1 MALILKETE
10 SPPAEYPALPDDLTD
25 TADQA
30 PGLWQ
35 RIEAYCRTRY
45 TPRNVEWIVSGTGD
59 WNPPLE
65 PTTLTTLE
73 IWQDNAWDRVE
84 PYATP
89 LGGYF
94 LPAEG
99 HYRIQGDIAGA
110 EVPAAVWEAYRRL
123 AGYLG
128 DFLSHYSAPR
138 FKLALG
144 DIDFSFTQSETRK
157 ARALVLSGAADLLR
171 PYKRRK

>member
-1 MALILKETE
+1 MAMMVKETE
-10 SPPAEYPALPDDLTD
+10 YLPAEYPALPDDLSH

-30 PGLWQ
+30 AALWQ
-35 RIEAYCRTRY
+35 RIEDYCRTRY
-45 TPRNVEWIVSGTGD
+45 TPRNVEWIVKGAGD
-59 WNPPLE
+59 WEPPLE

-73 IWQDNAWDRVE
+73 IWQNGGWDRIE
-84 PYATP
+84 PYSAP

-94 LPAEG
+94 LPTEG
-99 HYRIQGDIAGA
+99 YYRIKGDIGSA

-128 DFLSHYSAPR
+128 EFTSIYSAPKQKVR
-138 FKLALG
+138 LDEIEVSLARPEG
-144 DIDFSFTQSETRK
+144 WK
-157 ARALVLSGAADLLR
+157 AQAFVLSGAADLLR

>member
-1 MALILKETE
+1 MALMLKETE
-10 SPPAEYPALPDDLTD
+10 SLPAEYPALPDDLSD

-45 TPRNVEWIVSGTGD
+45 TPRNVEWVLKGAGD
-59 WNPPLE
+59 WEPPLE

-84 PYATP
+84 PYPTP

-94 LPAEG
+94 LPTEG
-99 HYRIQGDIAGA
+99 YYRIQGDIAEA

-128 DFLSHYSAPR
+128 EAYSSQPETR
-138 FKLALG
+138 FKVVLG
-144 DIDFSFTQSETRK
+144 EIDFSWARPEAWK